1 MDELLEKEYE
11 ELEQTLQ
18 KQLGLLKED
27 SQIYVKVGGIAL
39 LGGLIAVGLIKLF
52 RSKKSKKPK
61 KALTKKKKQKNKAK
75 KKKYSF
81 FGNIRN
87 RLFWMAMD
95 FGKARLMDMLIA
107 KTGSKSGKKQ

>member
-1 MDELLEKEYE
+1 MDESLEKEYE

-27 SQIYVKVGGIAL
+27 SQVFVKVGGIAL
-39 LGGLIAVGLIKLF
+39 LAGLISVGLIKLF

-61 KALTKKKKQKNKAK
+61 KALPDKKKEKKKKR

-87 RLFWMAMD
+87 RIFWLAMD
-95 FGKARLMDMLIA
+95 LGKARLMDMLIA
-107 KTGSKSGKKQ
+107 KTGAKNGKKQ

>member
-39 LGGLIAVGLIKLF
+39 LGGLISVGLIKLF

-61 KALTKKKKQKNKAK
+61 KALNKKKKQKNK
-75 KKKYSF
+75 
-81 FGNIRN
+81 
-87 RLFWMAMD
+87 
-95 FGKARLMDMLIA
+95 
-107 KTGSKSGKKQ
+107 